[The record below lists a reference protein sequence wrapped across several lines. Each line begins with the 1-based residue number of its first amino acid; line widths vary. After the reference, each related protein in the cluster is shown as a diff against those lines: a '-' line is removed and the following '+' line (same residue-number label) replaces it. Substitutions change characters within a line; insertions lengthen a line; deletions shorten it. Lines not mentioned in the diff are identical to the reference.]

1 MSAHALGYASTSV
14 EGDVIR
20 IMGKD
25 GRDAAGPVPNAVMSV
40 YAKSTISN
48 KKHLSVRSGSSRG
61 SSDEHV

>member
-1 MSAHALGYASTSV
+1 MSARALGYASTSV

-25 GRDAAGPVPNAVMSV
+25 GRDAAAPVPNAVMSV

-61 SSDEHV
+61 SSDERV